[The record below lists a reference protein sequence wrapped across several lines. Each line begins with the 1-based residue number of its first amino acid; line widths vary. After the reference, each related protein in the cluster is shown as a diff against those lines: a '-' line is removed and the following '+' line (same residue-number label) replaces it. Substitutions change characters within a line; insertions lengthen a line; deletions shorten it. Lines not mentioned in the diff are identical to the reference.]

1 MKKSLKFWNSQSLK
15 IALYGLMFFLCFST
29 HAQTNSVKEITGRVI
44 DQRTKEPL
52 ALASVRLSDDQ
63 GATVTNKDGRFSIK
77 IPVDNP
83 GQELLISFMGYES
96 ARLAINTQPDPLLI
110 SLIPSTTILKE
121 VTVSVP
127 QDPGVLVLEMLKNRQ
142 QQGTQQK
149 SQVITFFREAVRKKS
164 KNLSLAEAIIEVDKQ
179 PNSSDKNDVARLIQ
193 FRKSTNYKPN
203 DTLAVKLQ
211 GGPYNTLFIDIAK
224 YPDIVFDPQALQAYR
239 FTHAGFTQ
247 IDQKLV
253 HIVHFEQKQN
263 VITPLYRG
271 ELYITTQGNHL
282 AKAIFEM
289 NVTNRE
295 AAASLFVRKK
305 PARVKLWP
313 TSVNYQVDYSPQGES
328 WTFQY
333 SKMEMNF
340 TANWKNKLFN
350 TQYQIWAEMAVTD
363 QKNPSSTNTMD
374 NTDVIKPSVVLSEST
389 KGFGNPDF
397 WGEYTVIEPDQSIEE
412 AIERIIRQLNRW
424 ERKTPQ
430 NE

>member
-1 MKKSLKFWNSQSLK
+1 
-15 IALYGLMFFLCFST
+15 MFFLCFSA

-44 DQRTKEPL
+44 DQKTREPL

-63 GATVTNKDGRFSIK
+63 SATVTNREGRFSIK

-83 GQELLISFMGYES
+83 SQELLISFMGYES
-96 ARLAINTQPDPLLI
+96 ARLAINDQPDPLLI
-110 SLIPSTTILKE
+110 SLIPSTTILRE

-127 QDPGVLVLEMLKNRQ
+127 QDPGVLVLEMLNNRQ
-142 QQGTQQK
+142 NQGSPQK

-224 YPDIVFDPQALQAYR
+224 YPDIVFDAQAFQAYR

-247 IDQKLV
+247 IDQKPV
-253 HIVHFEQKQN
+253 HIIHFEQKQN

-271 ELYITTQGNHL
+271 ELYNTTQGSHL

-289 NVTNRE
+289 NVSNQE

-313 TSVNYQVDYSPQGES
+313 TSVNYQVDYSPQGDS
-328 WTFQY
+328 WSYQY

-340 TANWKNKLFN
+340 TANWKNRLFN

-363 QKNPSSTNTMD
+363 QKTSSIIHND
-374 NTDVIKPSVVLSEST
+374 NYSDVIKPSVVLSEST
-389 KGFGNPDF
+389 KGFGRPDF
-397 WGEYTVIEPDQSIEE
+397 WGEYTVIEPDQSIEQ

>member
-1 MKKSLKFWNSQSLK
+1 
-15 IALYGLMFFLCFST
+15 MFFLCFSA

-44 DQRTKEPL
+44 DQKTREPL

-63 GATVTNKDGRFSIK
+63 SATVTNREGRFSIK

-83 GQELLISFMGYES
+83 SQELLISFMGYES
-96 ARLAINTQPDPLLI
+96 ARLAINDQPDPLLI
-110 SLIPSTTILKE
+110 SLIPSTTILRE

-127 QDPGVLVLEMLKNRQ
+127 QDPGVLVLEMLNNRQ
-142 QQGTQQK
+142 NQGSPQK

-224 YPDIVFDPQALQAYR
+224 YPDIVFDAQAFQAYR

-253 HIVHFEQKQN
+253 HIIHFEQKQN

-271 ELYITTQGNHL
+271 ELYITTQGSHL

-289 NVTNRE
+289 NVSNQE

-313 TSVNYQVDYSPQGES
+313 TSVNYQVDYSPQGDS
-328 WTFQY
+328 WSFQY

-340 TANWKNKLFN
+340 TANWKNRLFN

-363 QKNPSSTNTMD
+363 QKTSSIIHNGD
-374 NTDVIKPSVVLSEST
+374 YSDVIKPSVVLSEST
-389 KGFGNPDF
+389 KGFGRPDF
-397 WGEYTVIEPDQSIEE
+397 WGEYTVIEPDQSIEQ
-412 AIERIIRQLNRW
+412 AIERIVRQLNRW

>member
-1 MKKSLKFWNSQSLK
+1 
-15 IALYGLMFFLCFST
+15 MFFLCFSA

-44 DQRTKEPL
+44 DQKTREPL

-63 GATVTNKDGRFSIK
+63 SATVTNKEGRFSIK

-83 GQELLISFMGYES
+83 VQELLISFMGYES
-96 ARLAINTQPDPLLI
+96 ARLAINDQPDPLLI
-110 SLIPSTTILKE
+110 SLIPSTTILRE

-127 QDPGVLVLEMLKNRQ
+127 QDPGVLVLEMLNNRQ
-142 QQGTQQK
+142 NQGSPQK

-164 KNLSLAEAIIEVDKQ
+164 KNLSLAEAIIEVEKQ

-224 YPDIVFDPQALQAYR
+224 YPDIVFDAQAFQAYR

-253 HIVHFEQKQN
+253 HIIHFEQKQN

-271 ELYITTQGNHL
+271 ELYITTQGSHL

-289 NVTNRE
+289 NVSNQE

-313 TSVNYQVDYSPQGES
+313 TSVNYQVDYSPQGDS
-328 WTFQY
+328 WSYQY

-340 TANWKNKLFN
+340 TANWKNRLFN

-363 QKNPSSTNTMD
+363 QKTPSLIHSGD
-374 NTDVIKPSVVLSEST
+374 RSEFIKPSVVLSEST
-389 KGFGNPDF
+389 KGFGRPDF
-397 WGEYTVIEPDQSIEE
+397 WGEYTVIEPDQSIEQ

>member
-1 MKKSLKFWNSQSLK
+1 
-15 IALYGLMFFLCFST
+15 MFFLCFFA

-44 DQRTKEPL
+44 DQKTREPL

-63 GATVTNKDGRFSIK
+63 SATVTNKEGRFSIK
-77 IPVDNP
+77 IPLDNP
-83 GQELLISFMGYES
+83 VQELLISFMGYES
-96 ARLAINTQPDPLLI
+96 ARLAINDQPDPLLI
-110 SLIPSTTILKE
+110 SLIPSTTILRE

-127 QDPGVLVLEMLKNRQ
+127 QDPGVLVLEMLNNRQ
-142 QQGTQQK
+142 NQGSPQK

-224 YPDIVFDPQALQAYR
+224 YPDIVFDAQAFQAYR

-253 HIVHFEQKQN
+253 HIIHFEQKPN

-271 ELYITTQGNHL
+271 ELYITTQGSHL

-289 NVTNRE
+289 NVSNQE

-313 TSVNYQVDYSPQGES
+313 TSVNYQVDYSPQGDS
-328 WTFQY
+328 WSYQY

-340 TANWKNKLFN
+340 TANWKNRLFN

-363 QKNPSSTNTMD
+363 QKTPSLIQSGD
-374 NTDVIKPSVVLSEST
+374 RSELIKPSVVLSEST
-389 KGFGNPDF
+389 KGFGRPDF
-397 WGEYTVIEPDQSIEE
+397 WGEYTVIEPDQSIEQ
-412 AIERIIRQLNRW
+412 AIERIVRQLNRW

>member
-1 MKKSLKFWNSQSLK
+1 
-15 IALYGLMFFLCFST
+15 MFFLCFSA

-44 DQRTKEPL
+44 DQKTREPL

-63 GATVTNKDGRFSIK
+63 SATVTNKEGRFSIK

-96 ARLAINTQPDPLLI
+96 ARLAINDQPDPLLI
-110 SLIPSTTILKE
+110 SLIPSTTILRE

-127 QDPGVLVLEMLKNRQ
+127 QDPGVLVLEMLNNRQ
-142 QQGTQQK
+142 NQGSPQK

-224 YPDIVFDPQALQAYR
+224 YPDIVFDAQAFQAYR

-253 HIVHFEQKQN
+253 HIIHFEQKQN

-271 ELYITTQGNHL
+271 ELYITTQGSHL

-289 NVTNRE
+289 NVSNQE

-313 TSVNYQVDYSPQGES
+313 TSVNYQVDYSPQGDS
-328 WTFQY
+328 WSYQY

-340 TANWKNKLFN
+340 TANWKNRLFN

-363 QKNPSSTNTMD
+363 QKTPSLIHSGD
-374 NTDVIKPSVVLSEST
+374 RSELIKPSVVLSEST
-389 KGFGNPDF
+389 KGFGRPDF
-397 WGEYTVIEPDQSIEE
+397 WGEYTVIEPDQSIEQ
-412 AIERIIRQLNRW
+412 AIERIVRQLNRW

>member
-1 MKKSLKFWNSQSLK
+1 
-15 IALYGLMFFLCFST
+15 MFFLCFSA

-44 DQRTKEPL
+44 DQKTREPL

-63 GATVTNKDGRFSIK
+63 SATVTNREGRFSIK

-83 GQELLISFMGYES
+83 SQELLISFMGYES
-96 ARLAINTQPDPLLI
+96 ARLAINGQPDPLLI
-110 SLIPSTTILKE
+110 SLIPSTTILRE

-127 QDPGVLVLEMLKNRQ
+127 QDPGVLVLEMLNNRQ
-142 QQGTQQK
+142 NQGSPQK

-224 YPDIVFDPQALQAYR
+224 YPDIVFDAQAFQAYR

-253 HIVHFEQKQN
+253 HIIHFEQKQN

-271 ELYITTQGNHL
+271 ELYITTQGSHL

-289 NVTNRE
+289 NVSNQE

-313 TSVNYQVDYSPQGES
+313 TSVNYQVDYSPQGDS
-328 WTFQY
+328 WSYQY

-340 TANWKNKLFN
+340 TANWKNRLFN

-363 QKNPSSTNTMD
+363 QKTSSIIHNGD
-374 NTDVIKPSVVLSEST
+374 YSDVIKPSVVLSEST
-389 KGFGNPDF
+389 KGFGRPDF
-397 WGEYTVIEPDQSIEE
+397 WGEHTVIEPDQSIEQ

>member
-1 MKKSLKFWNSQSLK
+1 
-15 IALYGLMFFLCFST
+15 MFFLCFSA

-44 DQRTKEPL
+44 DQKTREPL

-63 GATVTNKDGRFSIK
+63 SATVTNREGRFSIK

-83 GQELLISFMGYES
+83 SQELLISFMGYES
-96 ARLAINTQPDPLLI
+96 ARLAINDQPDPLLI
-110 SLIPSTTILKE
+110 SLIPSTTILRE

-127 QDPGVLVLEMLKNRQ
+127 QDPGVLVLEMLNNRQ
-142 QQGTQQK
+142 NQGSPQK

-224 YPDIVFDPQALQAYR
+224 YPDIVFDAQAFQAYR

-253 HIVHFEQKQN
+253 HIIHFEQKQN

-271 ELYITTQGNHL
+271 ELYITTQGSHL

-289 NVTNRE
+289 NVSNQE

-313 TSVNYQVDYSPQGES
+313 TSVNYQVDYSPQGDS
-328 WTFQY
+328 WSYQY

-340 TANWKNKLFN
+340 TANWKNRLFN

-363 QKNPSSTNTMD
+363 QKTSSIIHNGD
-374 NTDVIKPSVVLSEST
+374 YSDVIKPSVVLSEST
-389 KGFGNPDF
+389 KGFGRPDF
-397 WGEYTVIEPDQSIEE
+397 WGEYTVIEPDQSIEQ

>member
-1 MKKSLKFWNSQSLK
+1 
-15 IALYGLMFFLCFST
+15 MFFLCFSA

-44 DQRTKEPL
+44 DQKTREPL

-63 GATVTNKDGRFSIK
+63 SATVTNKEGRFSIK

-96 ARLAINTQPDPLLI
+96 ARLAINDQPDPLLI
-110 SLIPSTTILKE
+110 SLIPSTTILRE

-127 QDPGVLVLEMLKNRQ
+127 QDPGVLVLEMLNNRQ
-142 QQGTQQK
+142 NQGSPQK

-224 YPDIVFDPQALQAYR
+224 YPDIVFDAQAFQAYR

-253 HIVHFEQKQN
+253 HIIHFEQKQN

-271 ELYITTQGNHL
+271 ELYITTQGSHL

-289 NVTNRE
+289 NVSNQE

-313 TSVNYQVDYSPQGES
+313 TSVNYQVDYSPQGDS
-328 WTFQY
+328 WSFQY

-340 TANWKNKLFN
+340 TANWKNRLFN

-363 QKNPSSTNTMD
+363 QKTSSIIHNGD
-374 NTDVIKPSVVLSEST
+374 YSDVIKPSVVLSEST
-389 KGFGNPDF
+389 KGFGRPDF
-397 WGEYTVIEPDQSIEE
+397 WGEYTVIEPDQSIEQ

>member
-1 MKKSLKFWNSQSLK
+1 
-15 IALYGLMFFLCFST
+15 MFFLCFSA

-44 DQRTKEPL
+44 DQKTREPL

-63 GATVTNKDGRFSIK
+63 SATVTNREGRFSIK

-83 GQELLISFMGYES
+83 SQELLISFMGYES
-96 ARLAINTQPDPLLI
+96 ARLAINDQPDPLLI
-110 SLIPSTTILKE
+110 SLIPSTTILRE

-127 QDPGVLVLEMLKNRQ
+127 QDPGVLVLEMLNNRQ
-142 QQGTQQK
+142 NQGSPQK
-149 SQVITFFREAVRKKS
+149 SQFITFFREAVRKKS

-224 YPDIVFDPQALQAYR
+224 YPDIVFDAQAFQAYR

-253 HIVHFEQKQN
+253 HIIHFEQKQN

-271 ELYITTQGNHL
+271 ELYITTQGSHL

-289 NVTNRE
+289 NVSNQE

-313 TSVNYQVDYSPQGES
+313 TSVNYQVDYSPQGDS
-328 WTFQY
+328 WSFQY

-340 TANWKNKLFN
+340 TANWKNRLFN

-363 QKNPSSTNTMD
+363 QKTPSLIYSGD
-374 NTDVIKPSVVLSEST
+374 RSDLIKPSVVLSEST
-389 KGFGNPDF
+389 KGFGRPDF
-397 WGEYTVIEPDQSIEE
+397 WGEYTVIEPDQSIEQ

>member
-15 IALYGLMFFLCFST
+15 IGLFGWIFFLSLSAL
-29 HAQTNSVKEITGRVI
+29 AQTSSVKEITGRII
-44 DQRTKEPL
+44 DQRTREPL

-77 IPVDNP
+77 IPINNP
-83 GQELLISFMGYES
+83 SQELLVSFMGYES
-96 ARLAINTQPDPLLI
+96 ARLAINNQPDPLLI

-127 QDPGVLVLEMLKNRQ
+127 QDPGILVLEMLKNRQ
-142 QQGTQQK
+142 HQGAQQK
-149 SQVITFFREAVRKKS
+149 SQIIAFFREAVRKKS

-179 PNSSDKNDVARLIQ
+179 PNNSEKNDVAHLIQ

-289 NVTNRE
+289 NVTNQE
-295 AAASLFVRKK
+295 AAAALFVRKK

-313 TSVNYQVDYSPQGES
+313 TSVKYQVDYSPQEDN
-328 WTFQY
+328 WNFQY

-340 TANWKNKLFN
+340 TAKWKNRWFN
-350 TQYQIWAEMAVTD
+350 TSYQIWAEMAVTD
-363 QKNPSSTNTMD
+363 QKTPSLTTNINNL
-374 NTDVIKPSVVLSEST
+374 NTIKPSVVLSEST

-424 ERKTPQ
+424 GRKTPQ

>member
-1 MKKSLKFWNSQSLK
+1 
-15 IALYGLMFFLCFST
+15 MFFLCFSA

-44 DQRTKEPL
+44 DQKTREPL

-63 GATVTNKDGRFSIK
+63 SATVTNREGRFSIK

-83 GQELLISFMGYES
+83 SQELLISFMGYES
-96 ARLAINTQPDPLLI
+96 ARLAINDQPDPLLI
-110 SLIPSTTILKE
+110 SLIPSTTILRE

-127 QDPGVLVLEMLKNRQ
+127 QDPGVLVLEMLNNRQ
-142 QQGTQQK
+142 NQGSPQK
-149 SQVITFFREAVRKKS
+149 SQFITFFREAVRKKS
-164 KNLSLAEAIIEVDKQ
+164 KNLSLAEAIIEIDKQ

-224 YPDIVFDPQALQAYR
+224 YPDIVFDAQAFQAYR

-253 HIVHFEQKQN
+253 HIIHFEQKQN

-271 ELYITTQGNHL
+271 ELYITTQGSHL

-289 NVTNRE
+289 NVSNQE

-313 TSVNYQVDYSPQGES
+313 TSVNYQVDYSPQGDS
-328 WTFQY
+328 WSYQY

-340 TANWKNKLFN
+340 TANWKNRLFN

-363 QKNPSSTNTMD
+363 QKTPSLIYSGD
-374 NTDVIKPSVVLSEST
+374 RSDLIKPSVVLSESA
-389 KGFGNPDF
+389 KGFGRPDF
-397 WGEYTVIEPDQSIEE
+397 WGEYTVIEPDQSIEQ

>member
-1 MKKSLKFWNSQSLK
+1 
-15 IALYGLMFFLCFST
+15 MFFLCFSA

-44 DQRTKEPL
+44 DQKTREPL

-63 GATVTNKDGRFSIK
+63 SATVTNKEGRFSIK

-83 GQELLISFMGYES
+83 VQELLISFMGYES
-96 ARLAINTQPDPLLI
+96 ARLAINDQPDPLLI
-110 SLIPSTTILKE
+110 SLIPSTTILRE

-127 QDPGVLVLEMLKNRQ
+127 QDPGVLVSEMLNNRQ
-142 QQGTQQK
+142 NQGSTQK

-224 YPDIVFDPQALQAYR
+224 YPDIVFDAQAFQAYR

-253 HIVHFEQKQN
+253 HIIHFEQKQN

-271 ELYITTQGNHL
+271 ELYITTQGSHL

-289 NVTNRE
+289 NVSNQE

-313 TSVNYQVDYSPQGES
+313 TSVNYQVDYSPQGDS
-328 WTFQY
+328 WSYQY

-340 TANWKNKLFN
+340 TANWKNRLFN

-363 QKNPSSTNTMD
+363 QKTPSLIHSGD
-374 NTDVIKPSVVLSEST
+374 RSELIKPSVVLSEST
-389 KGFGNPDF
+389 KGFGRPDF
-397 WGEYTVIEPDQSIEE
+397 WGEYTVIEPDQSIEQ
-412 AIERIIRQLNRW
+412 AIERIVRQLNRW

>member
-1 MKKSLKFWNSQSLK
+1 
-15 IALYGLMFFLCFST
+15 MFFLCFSA

-44 DQRTKEPL
+44 DQKTREPL

-63 GATVTNKDGRFSIK
+63 SATVTNKEGRFSIK

-96 ARLAINTQPDPLLI
+96 ARLAINDQPDPLLI
-110 SLIPSTTILKE
+110 SLIPSTTILRE

-127 QDPGVLVLEMLKNRQ
+127 QDPGVLVSEMLNNRQ
-142 QQGTQQK
+142 NQGSPQK

-224 YPDIVFDPQALQAYR
+224 YPDIVFDAQAFQAYR

-253 HIVHFEQKQN
+253 HIIHFEQKQN

-271 ELYITTQGNHL
+271 ELYITTQGSHL

-289 NVTNRE
+289 NVSNQE

-313 TSVNYQVDYSPQGES
+313 TSVNYQVDYSPQGDS
-328 WTFQY
+328 WSYQY

-340 TANWKNKLFN
+340 TANWKNRLFN

-363 QKNPSSTNTMD
+363 QKTPSLIHSGD
-374 NTDVIKPSVVLSEST
+374 RSEFIKPSVVLSEST
-389 KGFGNPDF
+389 KGFGRPDF
-397 WGEYTVIEPDQSIEE
+397 WGEYTVIEPDQSIEQ

>member
-1 MKKSLKFWNSQSLK
+1 
-15 IALYGLMFFLCFST
+15 MFFLCFSA

-44 DQRTKEPL
+44 DQKTREPL

-63 GATVTNKDGRFSIK
+63 SATVTNKEGRFSIK
-77 IPVDNP
+77 IPLDNP
-83 GQELLISFMGYES
+83 VQELLISFMGYES
-96 ARLAINTQPDPLLI
+96 ARLAINDQPDPLLI
-110 SLIPSTTILKE
+110 SLIPSTTILRE

-127 QDPGVLVLEMLKNRQ
+127 QDPGVLVLEMLNNRQ
-142 QQGTQQK
+142 NQGSPQK

-224 YPDIVFDPQALQAYR
+224 YPDIVFDAQAFQAYR

-253 HIVHFEQKQN
+253 HIIHFEQKQN

-271 ELYITTQGNHL
+271 ELYITTQGSHL

-289 NVTNRE
+289 NVSNQE

-313 TSVNYQVDYSPQGES
+313 TSVNYQVDYSPQGDS
-328 WTFQY
+328 WSFQY

-340 TANWKNKLFN
+340 TANWKNRLFN

-363 QKNPSSTNTMD
+363 QKTPSLIHSGD
-374 NTDVIKPSVVLSEST
+374 RSEFIKPSVVLSEST
-389 KGFGNPDF
+389 KGFGRPDF
-397 WGEYTVIEPDQSIEE
+397 WGEYTVIEPDQSIEQ

>member
-1 MKKSLKFWNSQSLK
+1 
-15 IALYGLMFFLCFST
+15 MFFLCFSA

-44 DQRTKEPL
+44 DQKTREPL

-63 GATVTNKDGRFSIK
+63 SATVTNREGRFSIK

-83 GQELLISFMGYES
+83 SQELLISFMGYES
-96 ARLAINTQPDPLLI
+96 ARLAINDQPDPLLI
-110 SLIPSTTILKE
+110 SLIPSTTILRE

-127 QDPGVLVLEMLKNRQ
+127 QDPGVLVLEMLNNRQ
-142 QQGTQQK
+142 NQGSPQK

-224 YPDIVFDPQALQAYR
+224 YPDIVFDAQAFQAYR

-253 HIVHFEQKQN
+253 HIIHFEQKQN

-271 ELYITTQGNHL
+271 ELYITTQGSHL

-289 NVTNRE
+289 NVSNQE

-313 TSVNYQVDYSPQGES
+313 TSVNYQVDYSPQGDS
-328 WTFQY
+328 WSYQY

-340 TANWKNKLFN
+340 TANWKNRLFN

-363 QKNPSSTNTMD
+363 QKTPSLIYSGD
-374 NTDVIKPSVVLSEST
+374 RSDLIKPSVVLSEST
-389 KGFGNPDF
+389 KGFGRPDF
-397 WGEYTVIEPDQSIEE
+397 WGEYTVIEPDQSIEQ

>member
-1 MKKSLKFWNSQSLK
+1 
-15 IALYGLMFFLCFST
+15 MFFLCFSA

-63 GATVTNKDGRFSIK
+63 SATVTNKEGRFSIK

-96 ARLAINTQPDPLLI
+96 ARLAINVQQDPLLI
-110 SLIPSTTILKE
+110 SLIPSTTILRE

-127 QDPGVLVLEMLKNRQ
+127 QDPGVLVLEMLNNRQ
-142 QQGTQQK
+142 NQGSPQK
-149 SQVITFFREAVRKKS
+149 SQVIAFFREAVRKKS
-164 KNLSLAEAIIEVDKQ
+164 KNLSLAEAIIEIDKQ
-179 PNSSDKNDVARLIQ
+179 PNSLDKNDVARLIQ

-211 GGPYNTLFIDIAK
+211 GGPYNTLFIDIVK
-224 YPDIVFDPQALQAYR
+224 YPDIVFDAQAFQAYR

-253 HIVHFEQKQN
+253 HIIHFEQKQN

-271 ELYITTQGNHL
+271 ELYITTQGSHL

-289 NVTNRE
+289 NVSNQE

-313 TSVNYQVDYSPQGES
+313 TSVNYQVDYSPQGDS
-328 WTFQY
+328 WSYQY

-340 TANWKNKLFN
+340 TAHWKNRLFN

-363 QKNPSSTNTMD
+363 QKTSSIIHNGD
-374 NTDVIKPSVVLSEST
+374 YSDAIKPSVVLSEST
-389 KGFGNPDF
+389 KGFGRPDF
-397 WGEYTVIEPDQSIEE
+397 WGEYTVIEPDQSIEQ
-412 AIERIIRQLNRW
+412 AIERIVRQLNRW

>member
-1 MKKSLKFWNSQSLK
+1 
-15 IALYGLMFFLCFST
+15 MFFLCFSA

-44 DQRTKEPL
+44 DQKTREPL

-63 GATVTNKDGRFSIK
+63 SATVTNREGRFSIK

-83 GQELLISFMGYES
+83 SQELLISFMGYES
-96 ARLAINTQPDPLLI
+96 ARLAINDQPDPLLI
-110 SLIPSTTILKE
+110 SLIPSTTILRE

-127 QDPGVLVLEMLKNRQ
+127 QDPGVLVSEMLNNRQ
-142 QQGTQQK
+142 NQGSPQK

-224 YPDIVFDPQALQAYR
+224 YPDIVFDPQAFQAYR

-253 HIVHFEQKQN
+253 HIIHFEQKQN

-271 ELYITTQGNHL
+271 ELYITTQGSHL

-289 NVTNRE
+289 NVSNQE

-313 TSVNYQVDYSPQGES
+313 TSVNYQVDYSPQGDS
-328 WTFQY
+328 WSYQY

-340 TANWKNKLFN
+340 TANWKNRLFN

-363 QKNPSSTNTMD
+363 QKTPSLIHSGD
-374 NTDVIKPSVVLSEST
+374 RSEFIKPSVVLSEST
-389 KGFGNPDF
+389 KGFGRPDF
-397 WGEYTVIEPDQSIEE
+397 WGEYTVIEPDQSIEQ

>member
-1 MKKSLKFWNSQSLK
+1 
-15 IALYGLMFFLCFST
+15 MFFLYFSA

-44 DQRTKEPL
+44 DQKTREPL

-63 GATVTNKDGRFSIK
+63 SATVTNREGRFSIK

-83 GQELLISFMGYES
+83 SQELLISFMGYES
-96 ARLAINTQPDPLLI
+96 ARLAINDQPDPLLI
-110 SLIPSTTILKE
+110 SLIPSTTILRE

-127 QDPGVLVLEMLKNRQ
+127 QDPGVLVLEMLNNRQ
-142 QQGTQQK
+142 NQGSPQK

-224 YPDIVFDPQALQAYR
+224 YPDIVFDAQAFQAYR

-253 HIVHFEQKQN
+253 HIIHFEQKQN

-271 ELYITTQGNHL
+271 ELYITTQGSHL

-289 NVTNRE
+289 NVSNQE

-313 TSVNYQVDYSPQGES
+313 TSVNYQVDYSPQGDS
-328 WTFQY
+328 WSYQY

-340 TANWKNKLFN
+340 TANWKNRLFN

-363 QKNPSSTNTMD
+363 QKTSSIIHNGD
-374 NTDVIKPSVVLSEST
+374 YSDVIKPSVVLSEST
-389 KGFGNPDF
+389 KGFGRPDF
-397 WGEYTVIEPDQSIEE
+397 WGEYTVIEPDQSIEQ

>member
-1 MKKSLKFWNSQSLK
+1 
-15 IALYGLMFFLCFST
+15 MFFLCFSA

-44 DQRTKEPL
+44 DQKTREPL

-63 GATVTNKDGRFSIK
+63 SATVTNREGRFSIK
-77 IPVDNP
+77 IPVENP
-83 GQELLISFMGYES
+83 SQELLISFMGYES
-96 ARLAINTQPDPLLI
+96 ARLAINDQPDPLLI
-110 SLIPSTTILKE
+110 SLIPSTTILRE

-127 QDPGVLVLEMLKNRQ
+127 QDPGVLVLEMLNNRQ
-142 QQGTQQK
+142 NQGSPQK
-149 SQVITFFREAVRKKS
+149 SQFITFFREAVRKKS

-224 YPDIVFDPQALQAYR
+224 YPDIVFDAQAFQAYR

-253 HIVHFEQKQN
+253 HIIHFEQKQN

-271 ELYITTQGNHL
+271 ELYITTQGSHL

-289 NVTNRE
+289 NVSNQE

-313 TSVNYQVDYSPQGES
+313 TSVNYQVDYSPQGDS
-328 WTFQY
+328 WSFQY

-340 TANWKNKLFN
+340 TANWKNRLFN

-363 QKNPSSTNTMD
+363 QKTPSLIHSGD
-374 NTDVIKPSVVLSEST
+374 RSEFIKPSVVLSEST
-389 KGFGNPDF
+389 KGFGRPDF
-397 WGEYTVIEPDQSIEE
+397 WGEYTVIEPDQSIEQ

>member
-1 MKKSLKFWNSQSLK
+1 
-15 IALYGLMFFLCFST
+15 MFFLCFSA

-44 DQRTKEPL
+44 DQKTREPL

-63 GATVTNKDGRFSIK
+63 SATVTNKEGRFSIK

-83 GQELLISFMGYES
+83 VQELLISFMGYES
-96 ARLAINTQPDPLLI
+96 ARLAINDQPDPLLI
-110 SLIPSTTILKE
+110 SLIPSTTILRE

-142 QQGTQQK
+142 NQGSTQK

-164 KNLSLAEAIIEVDKQ
+164 KNLSLAEAIIEVEKQ

-224 YPDIVFDPQALQAYR
+224 YPDIVFDAQAFQAYR

-253 HIVHFEQKQN
+253 HIIHFEQKQN

-271 ELYITTQGNHL
+271 ELYITTQGSHL

-289 NVTNRE
+289 NVSNQE

-313 TSVNYQVDYSPQGES
+313 TSVNYQVDYSPQGDS
-328 WTFQY
+328 WSFQY

-340 TANWKNKLFN
+340 TANWKNRLFN

-363 QKNPSSTNTMD
+363 QKTPSLIHSGD
-374 NTDVIKPSVVLSEST
+374 RSEFIKPSVVLSEST
-389 KGFGNPDF
+389 KGFGRPDF
-397 WGEYTVIEPDQSIEE
+397 WGEYTVIEPDQSIEQ

>member
-1 MKKSLKFWNSQSLK
+1 
-15 IALYGLMFFLCFST
+15 MFFLCFSA

-44 DQRTKEPL
+44 DQKTREPL

-63 GATVTNKDGRFSIK
+63 SATVTNREGRFSIK

-83 GQELLISFMGYES
+83 SQELLISFMGYES
-96 ARLAINTQPDPLLI
+96 ARLAINDQPDPLLI
-110 SLIPSTTILKE
+110 SLIPSTTILRE

-127 QDPGVLVLEMLKNRQ
+127 QDPGVLVLEMLNNRQ
-142 QQGTQQK
+142 NQGSPQK

-224 YPDIVFDPQALQAYR
+224 YPEIVFDAQAFQAYR

-253 HIVHFEQKQN
+253 HIIHFEQKQN

-271 ELYITTQGNHL
+271 ELYITTQGSHL

-289 NVTNRE
+289 NVSNQE

-313 TSVNYQVDYSPQGES
+313 TSVNYQVDYSPQGDS
-328 WTFQY
+328 WSYQY

-340 TANWKNKLFN
+340 TANWKNRLFN

-363 QKNPSSTNTMD
+363 QKTSSIIHNGD
-374 NTDVIKPSVVLSEST
+374 YSDVIKPSVVLSEST
-389 KGFGNPDF
+389 KGFGRPDF
-397 WGEYTVIEPDQSIEE
+397 WGEYTVIEPDQSIEQ

>member
-1 MKKSLKFWNSQSLK
+1 
-15 IALYGLMFFLCFST
+15 MFFLYFSA

-44 DQRTKEPL
+44 DQKTREPL

-63 GATVTNKDGRFSIK
+63 SATVTNREGRFSIK

-83 GQELLISFMGYES
+83 SQELLISFMGYES
-96 ARLAINTQPDPLLI
+96 ARLAINDQPDPLLI
-110 SLIPSTTILKE
+110 SLIPSTTILRE

-127 QDPGVLVLEMLKNRQ
+127 QDPGVLVLEMLNNRQ
-142 QQGTQQK
+142 NQGSPQK

-224 YPDIVFDPQALQAYR
+224 YPDIVFDAQAFQAYR

-253 HIVHFEQKQN
+253 HIIHFEQKQN

-271 ELYITTQGNHL
+271 ELYITTQGSHL

-289 NVTNRE
+289 NVSNQE

-313 TSVNYQVDYSPQGES
+313 TSVNYQVDYSPQGDS
-328 WTFQY
+328 WSYQY

-340 TANWKNKLFN
+340 TANWKNRLFN

-363 QKNPSSTNTMD
+363 QKTPSLIHSGD
-374 NTDVIKPSVVLSEST
+374 RSELIKPSVVLSEST
-389 KGFGNPDF
+389 KGFGRPDF
-397 WGEYTVIEPDQSIEE
+397 WGEYTVIEPDQSIEQ

>member
-1 MKKSLKFWNSQSLK
+1 
-15 IALYGLMFFLCFST
+15 MFFLCFSA

-44 DQRTKEPL
+44 DQKTREPL

-63 GATVTNKDGRFSIK
+63 SATVTNREGRFSIK

-83 GQELLISFMGYES
+83 SQELLISFMGYES
-96 ARLAINTQPDPLLI
+96 ARLAINDQPDPLLI
-110 SLIPSTTILKE
+110 SLIPSTTILRE

-127 QDPGVLVLEMLKNRQ
+127 QDPGVLVLEMLNNRQ
-142 QQGTQQK
+142 NQGSPQK

-224 YPDIVFDPQALQAYR
+224 YPDIVFDAQAFQAYR

-253 HIVHFEQKQN
+253 HIIHFEQKQN

-271 ELYITTQGNHL
+271 ELYITTQGSHL

-289 NVTNRE
+289 NVSNQE

-313 TSVNYQVDYSPQGES
+313 TSVNYQVDYSPQGDS
-328 WTFQY
+328 WSFQY

-340 TANWKNKLFN
+340 TANWKNRLFN

-363 QKNPSSTNTMD
+363 QKTSSIIHNGD
-374 NTDVIKPSVVLSEST
+374 YSDVIKPSVVLSEST
-389 KGFGNPDF
+389 KGFGRPDF
-397 WGEYTVIEPDQSIEE
+397 WGEYTVIEPDQSIEQ

>member
-1 MKKSLKFWNSQSLK
+1 
-15 IALYGLMFFLCFST
+15 MFFLCFSA

-44 DQRTKEPL
+44 DQKTREPL

-63 GATVTNKDGRFSIK
+63 SATVTNKEGRFSIK

-83 GQELLISFMGYES
+83 VQELLISFMGYES
-96 ARLAINTQPDPLLI
+96 ARLAINDQPDPLLI
-110 SLIPSTTILKE
+110 SLIPSTTILRE

-127 QDPGVLVLEMLKNRQ
+127 QDPGVLVLEMLNNRQ
-142 QQGTQQK
+142 NQGSPQK

-224 YPDIVFDPQALQAYR
+224 YPDIVFDPQAFQAYR

-253 HIVHFEQKQN
+253 HIIHFEQKQN

-271 ELYITTQGNHL
+271 ELYITTQGSHL

-289 NVTNRE
+289 NVSNQE

-313 TSVNYQVDYSPQGES
+313 TSVNYQVDYSPQGDS
-328 WTFQY
+328 WSYQY

-340 TANWKNKLFN
+340 TANWKNRLFN

-363 QKNPSSTNTMD
+363 QKTPSLIHSGD
-374 NTDVIKPSVVLSEST
+374 RSELIKPSVVLSEST
-389 KGFGNPDF
+389 KGFGRPDF
-397 WGEYTVIEPDQSIEE
+397 WGEYTVIEPDQSIEQ
-412 AIERIIRQLNRW
+412 AIERIVRQLNRW

>member
-1 MKKSLKFWNSQSLK
+1 
-15 IALYGLMFFLCFST
+15 MFFLCFFA

-44 DQRTKEPL
+44 DQKTREPL

-63 GATVTNKDGRFSIK
+63 SATVTNKEGRFSIK
-77 IPVDNP
+77 IPLDNP
-83 GQELLISFMGYES
+83 VQELLISFMGYES
-96 ARLAINTQPDPLLI
+96 ARLAINDQPDPLLI
-110 SLIPSTTILKE
+110 SLIPSTTILRE

-127 QDPGVLVLEMLKNRQ
+127 QDPGVLVLEMLNNRQ
-142 QQGTQQK
+142 NQGSPQK

-224 YPDIVFDPQALQAYR
+224 YPDIVFDAQAFQAYR

-253 HIVHFEQKQN
+253 HIIHFEQKPN

-271 ELYITTQGNHL
+271 ELYITTQGSHL

-289 NVTNRE
+289 NVSNQE

-313 TSVNYQVDYSPQGES
+313 TSVNYQVDYSPQGDS
-328 WTFQY
+328 WSYQY

-340 TANWKNKLFN
+340 TANWKNRLFN

-363 QKNPSSTNTMD
+363 QKTPSLIHSGD
-374 NTDVIKPSVVLSEST
+374 RSELIKPSVVLSEST
-389 KGFGNPDF
+389 KGFGRPDF
-397 WGEYTVIEPDQSIEE
+397 WGEYTVIEPDQSIEQ
-412 AIERIIRQLNRW
+412 AIERIVRQLNRW

>member
-1 MKKSLKFWNSQSLK
+1 
-15 IALYGLMFFLCFST
+15 MFFLCFSA

-63 GATVTNKDGRFSIK
+63 SATVTNKEGRFSIK

-96 ARLAINTQPDPLLI
+96 ARLAINVQQDPLLI
-110 SLIPSTTILKE
+110 SLIPSTTILRE

-127 QDPGVLVLEMLKNRQ
+127 QDPGVLVLEMLNNRQ
-142 QQGTQQK
+142 NQGSPQK
-149 SQVITFFREAVRKKS
+149 SQVIAFFREAVRKKS

-211 GGPYNTLFIDIAK
+211 GGPYNTLFIDIVK
-224 YPDIVFDPQALQAYR
+224 YPDIVFDAQAFQAYR

-253 HIVHFEQKQN
+253 HIIHFEQKQN

-271 ELYITTQGNHL
+271 ELYITTQGSHL

-289 NVTNRE
+289 NVSNQE

-313 TSVNYQVDYSPQGES
+313 TSVNYQVDYSPQGDS
-328 WTFQY
+328 WSYQY

-340 TANWKNKLFN
+340 TAHWKNRLFN

-363 QKNPSSTNTMD
+363 QKTSSIIHNGD
-374 NTDVIKPSVVLSEST
+374 YSDAIKPSVVLSEST
-389 KGFGNPDF
+389 KGFGRPDF
-397 WGEYTVIEPDQSIEE
+397 WGEYTVIEPDQSIEQ
-412 AIERIIRQLNRW
+412 AIERIVRQLNRW